1 MLPVAKALH
10 RGYPTPLGRA
20 LSRLHHLCSQGRQ
33 RQLGRRVDPKGG
45 LGNAAFHMVPFERS
59 GGLTCRGKFSLPLL
73 APVVR
78 SRRHTRLSL
87 IAQEPTVADRP
98 VGSRQQ
104 VLAHLLSTHSHGFG
118 SHVEM
123 KRLRPTWM
131 ERARS
136 GRRDC
141 MISWSLRSSRLEA
154 AATQDE
160 LAAERNA
167 PRSSFLQGRVRVE
180 CGEQVN
186 AHSQESWGILQKQ
199 KRRPL
204 KSIADGGVP
213 APGWDGKDPGMD

>member
-1 MLPVAKALH
+1 MQPSATAGNPVIPGFGPPLAAPRARVVRTQQALHGLVESMDRLVRIMLPVAKALH

-59 GGLTCRGKFSLPLL
+59 GGFTCRGKFSLPLR

-123 KRLRPTWM
+123 KRLRPTLDG
-131 ERARS
+131 ARS
-136 GRRDC
+136 E
-141 MISWSLRSSRLEA
+141 WSARLHDQLELEELEA
-154 AATQDE
+154 RGG
-160 LAAERNA
+160 RN
-167 PRSSFLQGRVRVE
+167 
-180 CGEQVN
+180 
-186 AHSQESWGILQKQ
+186 
-199 KRRPL
+199 
-204 KSIADGGVP
+204 
-213 APGWDGKDPGMD
+213 PG